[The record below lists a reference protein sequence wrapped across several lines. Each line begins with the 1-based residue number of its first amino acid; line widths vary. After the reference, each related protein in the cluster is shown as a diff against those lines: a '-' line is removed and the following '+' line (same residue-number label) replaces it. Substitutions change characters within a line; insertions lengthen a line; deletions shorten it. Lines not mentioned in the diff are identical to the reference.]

1 MHVLRHLVRD
11 APEEFAD
18 EVVEIVAAFMLQP
31 HLDPERNELR
41 EFTVAALTA
50 KDVYDVVK
58 GNLLF
63 DKQYRQRMRRAVEFA
78 AKQLKENLQSANIDP
93 EELGI

>member
-50 KDVYDVVK
+50 RTYTTWS
-58 GNLLF
+58 
-63 DKQYRQRMRRAVEFA
+63 R
-78 AKQLKENLQSANIDP
+78 
-93 EELGI
+93 GISSSTSSTAGG